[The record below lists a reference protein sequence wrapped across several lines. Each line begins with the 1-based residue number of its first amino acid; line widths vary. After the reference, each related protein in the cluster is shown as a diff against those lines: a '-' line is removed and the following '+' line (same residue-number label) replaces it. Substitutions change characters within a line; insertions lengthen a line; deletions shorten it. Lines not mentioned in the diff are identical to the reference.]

1 MIAGISKCYNLPFD
15 YVLYKMSF
23 ANVQLYN
30 AVIPTFSPKKDP
42 GTKGDD
48 STTINGD
55 DPANQEAIRKAL
67 FDENEE

>member
-1 MIAGISKCYNLPFD
+1 
-15 YVLYKMSF
+15 MSF

-42 GTKGDD
+42 ETKGDD